1 MSNGTPK
8 NEGIRAVILP
18 ESLAIYEK
26 KPQRIRIEPESIAKF
41 GIVRPRNLN
50 SLLMGLRE

>member
-1 MSNGTPK
+1 MNNGTPK